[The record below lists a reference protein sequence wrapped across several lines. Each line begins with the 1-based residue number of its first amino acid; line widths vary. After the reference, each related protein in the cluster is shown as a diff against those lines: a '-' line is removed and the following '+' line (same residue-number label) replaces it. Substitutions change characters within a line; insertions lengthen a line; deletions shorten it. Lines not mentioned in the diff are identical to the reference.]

1 MSKKRLKFD
10 NDEVDKKEFHASKH
24 PIDLDSVLI
33 NKIVVSDKFKYSNTG
48 FKYSI
53 DYKDDNIMR
62 PLCIIFNQMSRYIRY
77 FDNRGKNTSFL
88 IEDDNVIMYW

>member
-10 NDEVDKKEFHASKH
+10 NDEVDKKKFHASKH

-33 NKIVVSDKFKYSNTG
+33 NKIVVSDKFKYSNIR

-53 DYKDDNIMR
+53 DYKDD
-62 PLCIIFNQMSRYIRY
+62 
-77 FDNRGKNTSFL
+77 K
-88 IEDDNVIMYW
+88 